1 MKGKCQFKFH
11 ENEVRKII
19 LNMDEKKVN
28 LTGHILVIIL
38 TDCVNSYIPLL
49 TNILNTLFEKSYF
62 PNQLT
67 QESLSGLKRLT

>member
-1 MKGKCQFKFH
+1 
-11 ENEVRKII
+11 
-19 LNMDEKKVN
+19 MDEKKVN
-28 LTGHILVIIL
+28 RTGHILVIIL